1 MNCFSRWYTCL
12 LLVWLAGNHSIFAQ
26 PTSSV
31 RQHNQAILGMYEG
44 MMDSADY
51 DYGSANYIYGSG
63 DIRPRRFTGK
73 VKQITLTTYL
83 LSGKPGGQYE
93 ISLHLDTITW
103 YFDAAGHDTLGIYC
117 GTGRFYKELRKTYDG
132 NRLLKELQSTG
143 APVPRPRYTD
153 INYQY
158 NPEGLL
164 EKKLV
169 QVRDYS
175 YKAEFGLEYIPQGQ
189 TTLLFHFTTG
199 PNGERMPLARI
210 VYNVYGQ
217 KLYHIT
223 YSVSGQPNRS
233 IRYEYGKKGQLLA
246 MTDSTFSRSSN
257 LDYLGYADT
266 FITRY
271 QFSYQRNRLFKTVQQ
286 SDFITWAREEIP
298 APVRASQPAEDN
310 RNVDVLTSEK
320 PAGTIRFYR
329 KPTEV
334 QPVYTLL
341 PQWSQDGTLLS
352 IHREGQGPADLRHDY
367 TLDARGNWVQI
378 VVYSSD
384 KAVMMARRRIIYAD

>member
-31 RQHNQAILGMYEG
+31 RQHNQAILDMYERR
-44 MMDSADY
+44 MDSADY
-51 DYGSANYIYGSG
+51 PYSSA
-63 DIRPRRFTGK
+63 DIHPRQFNGK
-73 VKQITLTTYL
+73 VKQITLTTYQ
-83 LSGKPGGQYE
+83 LSGKPGGQYD
-93 ISLHLDTITW
+93 ISLHSDSITW
-103 YFDAAGHDTLGIYC
+103 YFDAAGHDTLGIYY
-117 GTGRFYKELRKTYDG
+117 GMGRFYKELRKTYDG
-132 NRLLKELQSTG
+132 KRLLKEIQTTG
-143 APVPRPRYTD
+143 TPERPRYTD
-153 INYQY
+153 MNYQY
-158 NPEGLL
+158 NREGLL
-164 EKKLV
+164 EKNLV
-169 QVRDYS
+169 QVRDGS
-175 YKAEFGLEYIPQGQ
+175 YKAEFGLERIPQGQ
-189 TTLLFHFTTG
+189 TTLLYHFTTG

-217 KLYHIT
+217 KLYHIN
-223 YSVSGQPNRS
+223 YSYSGPPNRS

-246 MTDSTFSRSSN
+246 MTDSMFMRTSD
-257 LDYLGYADT
+257 LDYLGYVDT
-266 FITRY
+266 VITRY

-298 APVRASQPAEDN
+298 APVQASQPAEDN

-341 PQWSQDGTLLS
+341 PQWSLDGTLLS
-352 IHREGQGPADLRHDY
+352 IHREGQGPADLRHAY

-378 VVYSSD
+378 VVYISD
-384 KAVMMARRRIIYAD
+384 KPMMMVRRRIIYAD